1 MEENILKG
9 LYIEFIVIFDWIEE
23 IKRNLV
29 LIIVKENYVC
39 LINV

>member
-29 LIIVKENYVC
+29 LIIVKEYFVC

>member
-9 LYIEFIVIFDWIEE
+9 LIIEFIVIFDWIEE
-23 IKRNLV
+23 IKRNFV
-29 LIIVKENYVC
+29 LIIVKENFVC